1 MYSAELVNTLGNSS
15 SRVTAMVEKYFD
27 GLLPSE
33 LDAAGQRIVVAAGG
47 VDWPA
52 RAAVASAAAAEGY
65 EALELS
71 AAARAAIRLVVDV
84 DVFIQATEPFR
95 LAKDA
100 ERRAELGAILY
111 QCLEAIRIA
120 GVLLAPVMPTT
131 MAELAL
137 ALAGGDE
144 AAAAAAAHV
153 PTVERVRWG
162 GLVPGTRVPKL
173 ALFPRAEPP
182 DAPKAAPP
190 PTPAK
195 KGAKLPKGTKPQ
207 APKQATAAP
216 EAS

>member
-1 MYSAELVNTLGNSS
+1 VYSSELVNTVGNSA

-27 GLLPSE
+27 GALPSE
-33 LDAAGQRIVVAAGG
+33 TDAQEQRIVAAAGG

-52 RAAVASAAAAEGY
+52 RAAAAAAITTEGY
-65 EALELS
+65 ESLELS
-71 AAARAAIRLVVDV
+71 SAARAAIRLVVDV

-100 ERRAELGAILY
+100 DRRAELGAILY

-120 GVLLAPVMPTT
+120 GVLLAPVMPVK

-144 AAAAAAAHV
+144 AAAAQAAAV
-153 PTVERVRWG
+153 PTAERVKWG
-162 GLVPGTRVPKL
+162 GLRPGTRVAKL
-173 ALFPRAEPP
+173 ALFPRVEPP
-182 DAPKAAPP
+182 DAPPAAAVA

-195 KGAKLPKGTKPQ
+195 KGAKLPKGTKP
-207 APKQATAAP
+207 APPKPAAP
-216 EAS
+216 A